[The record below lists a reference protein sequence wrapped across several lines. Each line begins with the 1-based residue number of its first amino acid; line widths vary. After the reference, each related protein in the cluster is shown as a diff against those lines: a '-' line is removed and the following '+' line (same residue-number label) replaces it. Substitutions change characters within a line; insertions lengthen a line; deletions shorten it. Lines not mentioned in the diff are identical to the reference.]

1 MVVHRDYRDSS
12 TSIIKIFDDRIEFFN
27 PGKLYG
33 GITIDDLLSG
43 NYNSK
48 TRNKLIAKAFKEVG
62 LIERYGSGIK
72 RIINICEEYGVKHP
86 KFEEVSNGFRVVL
99 FKEKTNVTKDVTT
112 NVTKDVTKDSRSLKI
127 LELIKEN
134 PSITTSEI
142 ALQLE
147 LTPRTVL
154 RDINQL
160 KNENSLKRVGG
171 RKKGKWIII
180 GNDYK

>member
-1 MVVHRDYRDSS
+1 MIVHRDYRDSS
-12 TSIIKIFDDRIEFFN
+12 ASIIKIFDDRIEFFN

-43 NYNSK
+43 NYSSK
-48 TRNKLIAKAFKEVG
+48 TRNKLIAKAFKEAA

-72 RIINICEEYGVKHP
+72 RVVNICEEYGMKQP
-86 KFEEVSNGFRVVL
+86 KFEEVFNGFRVVL
-99 FKEKTNVTKDVTT
+99 FKEKTDVTKDVTKK
-112 NVTKDVTKDSRSLKI
+112 VTKDVTKDSRSRKI
-127 LELIKEN
+127 LELIKQN
-134 PSITTSEI
+134 PSITTGEI
-142 ALQLE
+142 ALRLE

-160 KNENSLKRVGG
+160 KNENRLRRVGG